1 MEPSLGNSDAY
12 RVSSLSSSNSS
23 RRYGMQLS
31 ASNFFHSPVT
41 TLLEYSGILR
51 TRSSHPES
59 DSFLN
64 RSPSF
69 SFQDH
74 GRNDPA
80 VTTSNGGEVSIR
92 IIGAGEQDHD
102 RVGTVLPY
110 SNAQNEVHVQPM
122 GRTTSATSI
131 SAALEGHGDSRNDHG
146 TEESVPQSLNGGGVD
161 GGEAVDGGGGSI
173 RDSPYQRY
181 DIQQAAR
188 WIEQVLPFSL
198 LLLVVFIRQHLQG
211 FFVTIWIAA
220 VMFKSNEI
228 LRKQTA
234 LKGERK
240 IYVLIGISFVFLN
253 HVIGLY
259 WWYRNDDLLYPL
271 IMLPPKAIPPFWHA
285 IFIIMVN
292 VFLLVMYRLVIIL
305 VGFVLDTLVRQAAM
319 ILKCILLMYFKNSR
333 GRNYR
338 KQGQLLT
345 LVEYLLLLYRAL
357 LPAPVWYR
365 FFLNKEYGSLFSS
378 LMTGLYLTFKLT
390 SVVEKVQSFF
400 AALKA
405 LSRREIHYGA
415 YATSEQ
421 VSAAGDLCAIC
432 QEKMHAPIL
441 LRCKH
446 IFCEDCVSECFFVFV
461 LDIMRTVLE
470 RTGTTC
476 INMAQCSLLVVG
488 FIYFDAIES
497 CVSRFERER
506 TCPLCRALVKPAD
519 LRSFGDGSTS
529 LFFQLF

>member
-1 MEPSLGNSDAY
+1 MARVRASREMEASVTNPDAY
-12 RVSSLSSSNSS
+12 RGPSGTSSNS
-23 RRYGMQLS
+23 RRYGMLS
-31 ASNFFHSPVT
+31 ASNIIQAPLS
-41 TLLEYSGILR
+41 TLLEYSGLLR
-51 TRSSHPES
+51 TRSSHQES
-59 DSFLN
+59 EPLINSTVSAHLSNHN
-64 RSPSF
+64 RL
-69 SFQDH
+69 D
-74 GRNDPA
+74 DPT
-80 VTTSNGGEVSIR
+80 VNNGEVAIR
-92 IIGAGEQDHD
+92 IIGAGEHEHERDGSGGLVIGQV
-102 RVGTVLPY
+102 REGTGQSDVASVALAGD
-110 SNAQNEVHVQPM
+110 NQGD
-122 GRTTSATSI
+122 GRTDRGVGAGEGVLQSSNGNGDAEAGDG
-131 SAALEGHGDSRNDHG
+131 AAA
-146 TEESVPQSLNGGGVD
+146 NG
-161 GGEAVDGGGGSI
+161 
-173 RDSPYQRY
+173 RDSSYQRY

-220 VMFKSNEI
+220 VMFKSNDV

-240 IYVLIGISFVFLN
+240 VSVLIGISIAFML
-253 HVIGLY
+253 HVAGVY

-271 IMLPPKAIPPFWHA
+271 VMLPPKSIPPFWHA

-292 VFLLVMYRLVIIL
+292 
-305 VGFVLDTLVRQAAM
+305 DTLVRQASM
-319 ILKCILLMYFKNSR
+319 VLKCFLLMYYKNSR

-345 LVEYLLLLYRAL
+345 LVEYLMLLYRAL
-357 LPAPVWYR
+357 LPTPVWYR

-405 LSRREIHYGA
+405 LSRKEVHYGA
-415 YATSEQ
+415 YATTEQ
-421 VSAAGDLCAIC
+421 VNAAGDLCAIC

-446 IFCEDCVSECFFVFV
+446 IFCEDCVSEW
-461 LDIMRTVLE
+461 
-470 RTGTTC
+470 
-476 INMAQCSLLVVG
+476 
-488 FIYFDAIES
+488 
-497 CVSRFERER
+497 FERER
-506 TCPLCRALVKPAD
+506 TCPLCRALVKAAD

-529 LFFQLF
+529 LFFQIF

>member
-1 MEPSLGNSDAY
+1 MEASVGNNTDAAY
-12 RVSSLSSSNSS
+12 RPTGASAPNNSYSNNTSNHHNS
-23 RRYGMQLS
+23 TSGHHHPHHPPRRFGGMQLS
-31 ASNFFHSPVT
+31 ASSIFRSPLSA
-41 TLLEYSGILR
+41 LLEYSGILR
-51 TRSSHPES
+51 NRPSSSS
-59 DSFLN
+59 DSHHHHHHHYNSTLLN
-64 RSPSF
+64 ASGVSRPYHD
-69 SFQDH
+69 DH
-74 GRNDPA
+74 LQSRLLLDNSSSAVPA
-80 VTTSNGGEVSIR
+80 SLNISNATGAPGGEVSIR
-92 IIGAGEQDHD
+92 IIGAGEQDHLD
-102 RVGTVLPY
+102 RVSAPLP
-110 SNAQNEVHVQPM
+110 SPAAASTPAPLREVNAQNEVFLQPIS
-122 GRTTSATSI
+122 RTTSSV
-131 SAALEGHGDSRNDHG
+131 SLEGQGDRGVGLGVPNRIPHPTATNVD
-146 TEESVPQSLNGGGVD
+146 TEAGDIP
-161 GGEAVDGGGGSI
+161 GSNN
-173 RDSPYQRY
+173 RDSSYQRY

-220 VMFKSNEI
+220 VMFKSNDI

-240 IYVLIGISFVFLN
+240 ISVLIGISLVFTL
-253 HVIGLY
+253 HVVGVY
-259 WWYRNDDLLYPL
+259 WWYWNDDLLSPL
-271 IMLPPKAIPPFWHA
+271 VMLPPKAIPPFWHA

-292 VFLLVMYRLVIIL
+292 
-305 VGFVLDTLVRQAAM
+305 DTLVRQAAM
-319 ILKCILLMYFKNSR
+319 ILKCILLMYYKNSR
-333 GRNYR
+333 GRSYR
-338 KQGQLLT
+338 KQGQMLT

-390 SVVEKVQSFF
+390 SVVEKVQCFF
-400 AALKA
+400 TALKA
-405 LSRREIHYGA
+405 LSCKEIHYGA

-421 VSAAGDLCAIC
+421 VNAAGDLCAIC

-446 IFCEDCVSECFFVFV
+446 IFCEDCVSEW
-461 LDIMRTVLE
+461 
-470 RTGTTC
+470 
-476 INMAQCSLLVVG
+476 
-488 FIYFDAIES
+488 
-497 CVSRFERER
+497 FERER